1 MLREVINHMTAS
13 GLLLLLFHPSSFI
26 THPLADMF
34 LLQANTTALF
44 SVADLQLIA
53 PELILTVCACIALVM
68 EVVLPYRK
76 SKLIAY
82 FSLIGVGFAGIS
94 LGVQYWY
101 LRDVLPLDGFYG
113 MVRID
118 GFALIFK
125 SIFLVAAAQAIAVST
140 RYLDIEGEQHGE
152 YYALVLFATVGMMFL
167 ACGYD
172 LISLYISLELMAL
185 TFYVLVAFTKREKR
199 SNEAAMKYFLLG
211 AFSSGVLLYGMS
223 LLYGIAGSTN
233 LAEIGRSVAAIA
245 GTVGDS
251 GETVTASLR
260 PMLLLGMIA
269 LAAGLF
275 FKIAAVPFHM
285 WAPDAYEGA
294 PTSVTAFLST
304 GSKAASFALYARIF
318 IEALNTM
325 RADWAPLLGLVAA
338 ITIMV
343 GNWAAVT
350 QENSKRLL
358 AYSSISNAGYL
369 LLGLVA
375 GNSYGYI
382 GLMIYLLV
390 YTLMNMGA
398 FGIIISLRRRG
409 IIGDNVDDMTGL
421 AHKAPGMAAMM
432 AIFMLSLGGLPMT
445 GGFIGKYFLFGGLL
459 QRGKADGKTWYYWLA
474 AWAII
479 NTVVS
484 FYYYIRFIKV
494 MYLGD
499 RVADDQ
505 PLALSPALRA
515 ALVASLVGILFI
527 GLYPQPLIEIVQRL
541 VAPLAAL
548 GPLGLK

>member
-1 MLREVINHMTAS
+1 MT
-13 GLLLLLFHPSSFI
+13 
-26 THPLADMF
+26 F
-34 LLQANTTALF
+34 LLQANSTALF
-44 SVADLQLIA
+44 NLADLQLIA
-53 PELILTVCACIALVM
+53 PELILTVCACITLVM

-76 SKLIAY
+76 SKLTAY
-82 FSLIGVGFAGIS
+82 FALIGIALAGIS
-94 LGVQYWY
+94 LGVQWWFM
-101 LRDVLPLDGFYG
+101 RDVLPFDGFYG
-113 MVRID
+113 MVRLD
-118 GFALIFK
+118 GFALLFK
-125 SIFLVAAAQAIAVST
+125 SIFLVAAALAIAIST
-140 RYLDIEGEQHGE
+140 RFLDIEGEQHGE

-233 LAEIGRSVAAIA
+233 LGEIGQTLGATVQSIQGEIQRSQAANEIPGA
-245 GTVGDS
+245 IVG
-251 GETVTASLR
+251 LR

-318 IEALNTM
+318 MEALNSM

-375 GNSYGYI
+375 ANEYGYL
-382 GLMIYLLV
+382 GLLIYLLV

-398 FGIIISLRRRG
+398 FGVIISLRRRG
-409 IIGDNVDDMTGL
+409 IIGDNVEDLTGL
-421 AHKAPGMAAMM
+421 AQKAPGMAAMM
-432 AIFMLSLGGLPMT
+432 GVFMLSLGGLPMT
-445 GGFIGKYFLFGGLL
+445 GGFMGKYFLFGGLL
-459 QRGKADGKTWYYWLA
+459 QRGQADGKNWYYWLA
-474 AWAII
+474 IWAII

-484 FYYYIRFIKV
+484 FYYYVRFIQV
-494 MYLGD
+494 MYIGD
-499 RVADDQ
+499 RVADDK
-505 PLALSPALRA
+505 PLSLSPALQT
-515 ALVASLVGILFI
+515 ALIVSLAGIIFT
-527 GLYPQPLIEIVQRL
+527 GVYPQPFISLAQKLIT
-541 VAPLAAL
+541 PLAAL
-548 GPLGLK
+548 GSVALK

>member
-1 MLREVINHMTAS
+1 ML
-13 GLLLLLFHPSSFI
+13 
-26 THPLADMF
+26 
-34 LLQANTTALF
+34 LLQANTTGLF
-44 SVADLQLIA
+44 NLFDLQLII
-53 PELILTVCACIALVM
+53 PELILTVCACLALVM

-76 SKLIAY
+76 SKVVAY
-82 FSLIGVGFAGIS
+82 FSLVSIALAAVS
-94 LGVQYWY
+94 LVVQYGS
-101 LRDVLPLDGFYG
+101 RAAFPLDGFYG
-113 MVRID
+113 MIRID
-118 GFALIFK
+118 GFALVFQA
-125 SIFLVAAAQAIAVST
+125 IFLIGAALAIGIST

-167 ACGYD
+167 ACGFD
-172 LISLYISLELMAL
+172 LITLYISLELMAL

-223 LLYGIAGSTN
+223 LLYGVAGSTN
-233 LAEIGRSVAAIA
+233 LGEIGKAVADIA
-245 GTVGDS
+245 SGAEGT
-251 GETVTASLR
+251 SLR

-304 GSKAASFALYARIF
+304 ASKAASFALYARIF
-318 IEALNTM
+318 IEALNSI

-375 GNSYGYI
+375 GNSYGYT
-382 GLMIYLLV
+382 GLTIYLLV
-390 YTLMNMGA
+390 YTFMNMGA

-409 IIGDNVDDMTGL
+409 IIGDNVDDLTGL

-432 AIFMLSLGGLPMT
+432 AVFMLSLGGLPMT

-459 QRGKADGKTWYYWLA
+459 QRGKADGKNWYYWLA
-474 AWAII
+474 GWAII

-484 FYYYIRFIKV
+484 FYYYVRFIKV

-499 RVADDQ
+499 TIADDK
-505 PLALSPALRA
+505 PLSLSPALQT
-515 ALVASLVGILFI
+515 ALVVSLVGIIFI
-527 GLYPQPLIEIVQRL
+527 GVYPQPVIEIVQRL
-541 VAPLAAL
+541 MAR
-548 GPLGLK
+548 

>member
-1 MLREVINHMTAS
+1 ML
-13 GLLLLLFHPSSFI
+13 
-26 THPLADMF
+26 
-34 LLQANTTALF
+34 LLQANTTGLF
-44 SVADLQLIA
+44 NTADLQLIV
-53 PELILTVCACIALVM
+53 PELILTVCACLALVM

-76 SKLIAY
+76 SKSVAY
-82 FSLIGVGFAGIS
+82 FSLAGIALAGLS
-94 LGVQYWY
+94 LFVQY
-101 LRDVLPLDGFYG
+101 LSRATFPIDGFYG
-113 MVRID
+113 MIRID
-118 GFALIFK
+118 GFALVFQ
-125 SIFLVAAAQAIAVST
+125 SIFLVGAALAIAIST

-167 ACGYD
+167 ACGFD
-172 LISLYISLELMAL
+172 LITLYISLELMAL

-223 LLYGIAGSTN
+223 LLYGVAGSTN
-233 LAEIGRSVAAIA
+233 LAEIGRAVADIGVSSAQA
-245 GTVGDS
+245 S
-251 GETVTASLR
+251 EASLR

-304 GSKAASFALYARIF
+304 ASKAASFALYARIF
-318 IEALNTM
+318 MEALNSI

-375 GNSYGYI
+375 GNTYGYV

-390 YTLMNMGA
+390 YTFMNMGA

-409 IIGDNVDDMTGL
+409 IIGDNVDDLTGL

-432 AIFMLSLGGLPMT
+432 AVFMLSLGGLPAT

-474 AWAII
+474 GWAII

-484 FYYYIRFIKV
+484 FYYYVRFIKV

-499 RVADDQ
+499 TIADDK
-505 PLALSPALRA
+505 PLSLSPALQT
-515 ALVASLVGILFI
+515 ALVVSVVGIIFI
-527 GLYPQPLIEIVQRL
+527 GVYPHPLIEIVQSL
-541 VAPLAAL
+541 VAR
-548 GPLGLK
+548 

>member
-1 MLREVINHMTAS
+1 
-13 GLLLLLFHPSSFI
+13 
-26 THPLADMF
+26 MF
-34 LLQANTTALF
+34 LFQANATGLINF
-44 SVADLQLIA
+44 SDLQLIA
-53 PELILTVCACIALVM
+53 PELILTACACLALVM

-76 SKLIAY
+76 SKAIAY
-82 FSLIGVGFAGIS
+82 FSLVGIALAGVS
-94 LGVQYWY
+94 LVVQY
-101 LRDVLPLDGFYG
+101 LSQGGSINDGFYG
-113 MVRID
+113 MIRLD
-118 GFALIFK
+118 GFALVFQ
-125 SIFLVAAAQAIAVST
+125 SIFLIGAALAIGISI

-167 ACGYD
+167 ACGFD

-223 LLYGIAGSTN
+223 LLYGVAGSTN
-233 LAEIGRSVAAIA
+233 LGEIGHAVADIA
-245 GTVGDS
+245 NSDATGL
-251 GETVTASLR
+251 SLR

-304 GSKAASFALYARIF
+304 ASKAASFALYARIF
-318 IEALNTM
+318 MEALGGL
-325 RADWAPLLGLVAA
+325 RGDWAPLLGLVAA

-375 GNSYGYI
+375 GNTYGYV
-382 GLMIYLLV
+382 GLAIYLLV
-390 YTLMNMGA
+390 YTFMNMGA

-409 IIGDNVDDMTGL
+409 IIGDNVDDLTGL

-459 QRGKADGKTWYYWLA
+459 QRGKADGKNWYYWLA

-484 FYYYIRFIKV
+484 FYYYVRFIKV

-499 RVADDQ
+499 TIADDQ
-505 PLALSPALRA
+505 PLSLSPALQT
-515 ALVASLVGILFI
+515 ALVVSLVGIIFI
-527 GLYPQPLIEIVQRL
+527 GIYPQPIIEIVQRL
-541 VAPLAAL
+541 VAR
-548 GPLGLK
+548 

>member
-1 MLREVINHMTAS
+1 ML
-13 GLLLLLFHPSSFI
+13 
-26 THPLADMF
+26 
-34 LLQANTTALF
+34 LLQANTTSLINI
-44 SVADLQLIA
+44 ADLQLIV
-53 PELILTVCACIALVM
+53 PELILTFCACVALVM
-68 EVVLPYRK
+68 EVILPYRK
-76 SKLIAY
+76 SKLTAY
-82 FSLIGVGFAGIS
+82 FSLVGVALAFIS
-94 LGVQYWY
+94 LGVQWY
-101 LRDVLPLDGFYG
+101 YVSGSLPFDGFYG

-118 GFALIFK
+118 GFALLFK
-125 SIFLVAAAQAIAVST
+125 AIFLISAGLTIGIST

-152 YYALVLFATVGMMFL
+152 YYALVLFATVGMMFI

-223 LLYGIAGSTN
+223 LLYGVAGSTN
-233 LAEIGRSVAAIA
+233 IGTIGSTLGELVPKVQSAAQAA
-245 GTVGDS
+245 GQGFPDQIVG
-251 GETVTASLR
+251 LR
-260 PMLLLGMIA
+260 PLLLLGMIA

-275 FKIAAVPFHM
+275 FKVAAVPFHM
-285 WAPDAYEGA
+285 WAPDVYEGA

-318 IEALNTM
+318 TEALNPM
-325 RADWAPLLGLVAA
+325 QLDWAPLLGLVAA
-338 ITIMV
+338 ITILV

-369 LLGLVA
+369 LLALVA
-375 GNSYGYI
+375 NNLYGYI
-382 GLMIYLLV
+382 GLIIYLFV

-421 AHKAPGMAAMM
+421 GQKAPGMAAMM
-432 AIFMLSLGGLPMT
+432 TIFMLSLGGLPIT
-445 GGFIGKYFLFGGLL
+445 GGFIGKYFLFGGLI
-459 QRGKADGKTWYYWLA
+459 QRGAGPEGKSWYIWLA
-474 AWAII
+474 VWAII

-484 FYYYIRFIKV
+484 FYYYFRFIKV

-499 RVADDQ
+499 RVADNK
-505 PLALSPALRA
+505 PLALSPALQA
-515 ALVASLVGILFI
+515 ALVVSVIGILIVGI
-527 GLYPQPLIEIVQRL
+527 YPHPVIKLSQELIIRSRQL
-541 VAPLAAL
+541 LQ
-548 GPLGLK
+548 

>member
-1 MLREVINHMTAS
+1 M
-13 GLLLLLFHPSSFI
+13 
-26 THPLADMF
+26 
-34 LLQANTTALF
+34 LLQANTTSLINV
-44 SVADLQLIA
+44 SDLLLIA
-53 PELILTVCACIALVM
+53 PELILAACACVALVM
-68 EVVLPYRK
+68 EVILPYRK
-76 SKLIAY
+76 SKLTAY
-82 FSLIGVGFAGIS
+82 FSLIGVALAFIS
-94 LGVQYWY
+94 LGVQWY
-101 LRDVLPLDGFYG
+101 YMGPSLPFDGFYG

-118 GFALIFK
+118 GSALLFK
-125 SIFLVAAAQAIAVST
+125 AMFLLAAGLAIGIST

-152 YYALVLFATVGMMFL
+152 YYSLILFATVGMMFI

-223 LLYGIAGSTN
+223 LLYGVAGSTN
-233 LAEIGRSVAAIA
+233 LRDIGNSLNELMPRIQTAIQAANLPGGIPDQIA
-245 GTVGDS
+245 D
-251 GETVTASLR
+251 LR
-260 PMLLLGMIA
+260 PILLLAMIA
-269 LAAGLF
+269 LGAGLF
-275 FKIAAVPFHM
+275 FKVAAVPFHM
-285 WAPDAYEGA
+285 WAPDVYEGA

-304 GSKAASFALYARIF
+304 ASKAASFALYFRIF
-318 IEALNTM
+318 NEALAGM

-375 GNSYGYI
+375 HNLYGLI
-382 GLMIYLLV
+382 GLIVYLFV

-398 FGIIISLRRRG
+398 FGVIISLRRRG
-409 IIGDNVDDMTGL
+409 IIGDNVDDLTGL
-421 AHKAPGMAAMM
+421 GQKAPVMAAMM
-432 AIFMLSLGGLPMT
+432 SIFMLSLGGLPVT

-459 QRGKADGKTWYYWLA
+459 QRGKADNKYWYYVLA
-474 AWAII
+474 TWAII

-484 FYYYIRFIKV
+484 FYYYFRFIKV

-499 RVADDQ
+499 RVADNK
-505 PLALSPALRA
+505 PLALSPALQT
-515 ALVASLVGILFI
+515 ALVIAVIGVLAIGVYPHPLVKVTQDLVIASFGTMF
-527 GLYPQPLIEIVQRL
+527 R
-541 VAPLAAL
+541 
-548 GPLGLK
+548 

>member
-1 MLREVINHMTAS
+1 ML
-13 GLLLLLFHPSSFI
+13 
-26 THPLADMF
+26 
-34 LLQANTTALF
+34 LLQANSTGLF
-44 SVADLQLIA
+44 NLADLQLIV
-53 PELILTVCACIALVM
+53 PELILTVCACLALVM

-76 SKLIAY
+76 SKLVAY
-82 FSLIGVGFAGIS
+82 FSLAGIALAAVS
-94 LGVQYWY
+94 LVVQY
-101 LRDVLPLDGFYG
+101 LSGTGVPIDGFYG
-113 MVRID
+113 MIRLD
-118 GFALIFK
+118 GFALVFQ
-125 SIFLVAAAQAIAVST
+125 SIFLVGAALAIAIST

-167 ACGYD
+167 ACGFD
-172 LISLYISLELMAL
+172 LITLYISLELMAL

-223 LLYGIAGSTN
+223 LLYGVAGSTN
-233 LAEIGRSVAAIA
+233 LGEIGRAVAEIA
-245 GTVGDS
+245 GSTTA
-251 GETVTASLR
+251 GEASLR

-304 GSKAASFALYARIF
+304 ASKAASFALYARIF
-318 IEALNTM
+318 MVALESI

-375 GNSYGYI
+375 GNTYGYV
-382 GLMIYLLV
+382 GLVIYLLV
-390 YTLMNMGA
+390 YTFMNMGA

-409 IIGDNVDDMTGL
+409 IIGDNVDDLTGL

-432 AIFMLSLGGLPMT
+432 AVFMLSLGGLPMT
-445 GGFIGKYFLFGGLL
+445 GGFIGKWYLLYGLFV
-459 QRGKADGKTWYYWLA
+459 RGDEDGKHWYYWLA
-474 AWAII
+474 GWATI
-479 NTVVS
+479 NIVVS
-484 FYYYIRFIKV
+484 FYYYVRFIKV

-499 RVADDQ
+499 TIADDK
-505 PLALSPALRA
+505 PLSLSPALQA
-515 ALVASLVGILFI
+515 ALVVSVVGIIVI
-527 GLYPQPLIEIVQRL
+527 GVYPQPLIEIVQRL
-541 VAPLAAL
+541 VAR
-548 GPLGLK
+548 